1 MGEKQIE
8 ASQMY
13 EAIVSVA
20 SQVFGS
26 DEGSNSKD
34 LSKVKVANQNVAKTS
49 YEAIN
54 MFSDIFGRG

>member
-34 LSKVKVANQNVAKTS
+34 LSKIKVADQNVAKTS

-54 MFSDIFGRG
+54 MFNDIFGRG